1 MGRFCIEID
10 LEKERVCRI
19 GGDERIRVLKRGV
32 FWWRRDCGNLE

>member
-10 LEKERVCRI
+10 LEKERVWGI

-32 FWWRRDCGNLE
+32 LGWRRDCGNLE